1 MRAIT
6 FENVGT
12 WVQYDALK
20 GIIDNSSA
28 WAVALDG
35 DEDHPWVI
43 VALEMTHDTAPG
55 RTQHTRHW
63 LVVTGY
69 VDEVTDDGELYV
81 IPLDEVDTVD
91 F

>member
-20 GIIDNSSA
+20 GIIDQSGN

-35 DEDHPWVI
+35 DERHEWLI
-43 VALEMTHDTAPG
+43 VALEMTINPAG
-55 RTQHTRHW
+55 TQATEHW
-63 LVVTGY
+63 LVLEDAFDRGP
-69 VDEVTDDGELYV
+69 ELYV
-81 IPLDEVDTVD
+81 IPLDEVGTVD